1 MRSIANFF
9 FSALC
14 PLFHGIASV
23 CVVGERGGVGGGWKG
38 GRSKEKSKW
47 LIRINCK
54 MDLPLPIFQP
64 ISKTFQKD
72 RLTPKISF

>member
-1 MRSIANFF
+1 MRSIAKIF

-23 CVVGERGGVGGGWKG
+23 CVVGGGWKG
-38 GRSKEKSKW
+38 GGSKEKSKW

>member
-1 MRSIANFF
+1 MRSIANIFF
-9 FSALC
+9 GSMSTFPGTRL
-14 PLFHGIASV
+14 G
-23 CVVGERGGVGGGWKG
+23 VGGGGEGGGGWKG
-38 GRSKEKSKW
+38 GGSKEKSKW

-54 MDLPLPIFQP
+54 MDLSLPIFQP